1 MIAALLD
8 ATVKRCHICPGLAAV
23 SAMRDCERIV
33 IHGDRTPAG
42 FMWRVD
48 VITPLAAGHRQGH
61 ELDAAISEAIRQA
74 MEQVDEEAEE
84 T

>member
-1 MIAALLD
+1 MID
-8 ATVKRCHICPGLAAV
+8 SSTTGCSICPGLAAV
-23 SAMRDCERIV
+23 AKLRDCERIV

-48 VITPLAAGHRQGH
+48 VITPLVAGHRQGH

-74 MEQVDEEAEE
+74 MDQGDEAEE